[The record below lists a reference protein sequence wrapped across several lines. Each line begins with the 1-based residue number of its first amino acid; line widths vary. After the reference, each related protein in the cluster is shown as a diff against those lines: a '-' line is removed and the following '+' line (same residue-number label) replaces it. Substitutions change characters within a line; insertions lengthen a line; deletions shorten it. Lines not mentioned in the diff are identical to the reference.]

1 MKIEVFESPKPAEPT
16 LRLKL
21 EQNGENVSLAAVDE
35 YGVARPGGYI
45 LTVTDRG
52 IVMCSGATDVP
63 LPRDERNRVK
73 VFNV

>member
-21 EQNGENVSLAAVDE
+21 EQNGKNVSLAAVDE
-35 YGVARPGGYI
+35 HGVVRPSGYI
-45 LTVTDRG
+45 LRITDRG

-63 LPRDERNRVK
+63 LPRDELNRVK
-73 VFNV
+73 VFND